1 MDFIDEVRTRSGR
14 FKDRIQHIAT
24 EEATKSSLVL
34 PFMQMLGYDIFDPAE
49 VVPEFT
55 ADVGTKK
62 GEKVDYALVRDGK
75 PAILIECKKYGN
87 KIEDEEMSQ
96 LLRYFSVTEARVG
109 ILTDGIS
116 YRFYSDID
124 QPNVMDS
131 RPFFEFNMLDFNDHQ
146 VEQLKRFTKS
156 SFDLSEVID
165 AARELKYL
173 TEIKRVLAEEL
184 ADPSD
189 DLLYV
194 ICKRIFDRLPGP
206 RARQQL
212 QPIAKL
218 AATQFINE
226 RINDRLRSALQQGEQ
241 QRVEEEAPEIEQA
254 EPAIETTVEEWEG
267 FYAVKA
273 ILRDLVDATRLT
285 IRDTRNYC
293 AINLDNKRWLCRLYF
308 NGSRK
313 YLGLPTKQNRYGE
326 VRFHTEGVD
335 GLYAHADALRRVLE
349 TGTQD
354 AEGEGVPQQQ
364 SEGSSGADM

>member
-62 GEKVDYALVRDGK
+62 GEKVDYALMRDGK

-109 ILTDGIS
+109 VLTDGIT

-194 ICKRIFDRLPGP
+194 ICRRIFDRLPGP

-241 QRVEEEAPEIEQA
+241 RKEEQVPEVEQVEPEIV
-254 EPAIETTVEEWEG
+254 TTVEEWEG
-267 FYAVKA
+267 FYAVKS
-273 ILRDLVDATRLT
+273 ILRDLIDVSRLT
-285 IRDTRNYC
+285 LRDTRSYC
-293 AINLDNKRWLCRLYF
+293 AIWLDGKKWICRLYF

-313 YLGLPTKQNRYGE
+313 YLALPTMEERLP
-326 VRFHTEGVD
+326 TDGVD

-354 AEGEGVPQQQ
+354 VEGQGVPQQDTPDA
-364 SEGSSGADM
+364 SA